1 MTTDKN
7 YSGQYCFKAESQKL
21 YSHITQGQDNVIPFL
36 AGAGW
41 FAHFKRQCSMKN
53 AKFAIKADSADQE
66 VAKEF

>member
-7 YSGQYCFKAESQKL
+7 CSGQYCREAESQKL

-41 FAHFKRQCSMKN
+41 LAHFKRQRSIKN
-53 AKFAIKADSADQE
+53 AKFAIKAGSADQE
-66 VAKEF
+66 VAEGF